1 MQAAESFTRAAI
13 ASFEGSAFAG
23 VPQGPDLAWL
33 RSCIDYLV
41 QRDR

>member
-1 MQAAESFTRAAI
+1 MPLRARP
-13 ASFEGSAFAG
+13 SPEGTAFAD
-23 VPQGPDLAWL
+23 VPQGPDRAWL